1 MEFIWDLCVF
11 SSKKSKMA
19 SSDLPPNDPRPS
31 PTHTS
36 QRGQI
41 SLLRMW
47 VCVAAVLLWIS
58 SAGCHEKANMSIH
71 IEITAADFHER
82 LLSGKMMFLYFQQ
95 QVSPTISLFLVELEK
110 SAEALQDY
118 GVLVGKVTCKKE
130 PVQAYCTDAKHQ
142 HRAFL
147 FRGGKEFLSFSL
159 DTVFDV
165 NSIVAEVLFAILRDE
180 VKYVHTDADLQTL
193 EEAAKGKR
201 DIVLGYVRSLGTQ
214 EHRSLMETAYVYGSK
229 YQFILI
235 TGGPVLK
242 QLGVNESSQLS
253 RVWFVHCRVHGAV
266 MTPVTSERC
275 PLTRMRTALSTLS
288 LHTFL
293 QLMEAPLV
301 SKVFVDP
308 SSVPP
313 PQFPYQLTP
322 QVFLFSHPA
331 TEHLDLDTASA
342 LAWRLRG
349 LALLL
354 LVHRQSPAVKTP
366 EKYNAAYRL
375 PEKSSEVKYLT
386 LHSLDDV
393 LELFTKQEE
402 EEEEDEEEDSHS
414 GELDDEVAADVYR
427 NRGHF
432 LDLDQVTQLTSDN
445 FHSEVAQSSL
455 TVVLFYLKWDAV
467 SMAFLGSF
475 VEVAEKLEDSRVDD
489 VQMCVVDCGEWTDL
503 CAAQPG
509 TAVPFQPITEFP
521 SVLLIRRQQ
530 AAQRYAGALSG
541 EALHRFV
548 MMSRLAS
555 PLLLS
560 TNEEVTSFLQEVPHP
575 DLAGYRPDK
584 VLGLFRTESRTGL
597 SVFTEA
603 AELLAGEVLTGLLTD
618 GLVEKWAAEHD
629 VEPPAVL
636 LFPSW
641 RKLSHPSALPVTSSS
656 KDLLTQIHSALLQPV
671 PELTVENLPSFLS
684 LGKALLLLF
693 VGEEEDEIGRRQNQ
707 ALVDQMRGVSEQGG
721 ARMERYLPCWIHLGR
736 TPAGLSV
743 LGSYLGSLPPLPA
756 LVLTHLLS
764 GDEVYQYPP
773 NTPILAGSVLQW
785 LQSVEDGTESPAGM
799 LGGDSWPPAFEFYDF
814 LKVMDMQEVDPR
826 SPEEEEV
833 KTEEVNVEEHL
844 VTKTMPYDHLDMNS
858 KFHSEL

>member
-1 MEFIWDLCVF
+1 
-11 SSKKSKMA
+11 MA
-19 SSDLPPNDPRPS
+19 SSPNDPRP
-31 PTHTS
+31 PATPTS
-36 QRGQI
+36 QRGQC
-41 SLLRMW
+41 SVLRIW
-47 VCVAAVLLWIS
+47 ACVAALLLWIS
-58 SAGCHEKANMSIH
+58 SAGCHEKANMSNH
-71 IEITAADFHER
+71 IEITAADFQER

-95 QVSPTISLFLVELEK
+95 QVSPTISLFLMELEK
-110 SAEALQDY
+110 SVEALQDY
-118 GVLVGKVTCKKE
+118 GVLVGKVTCKNQ
-130 PVQAYCTDAKHQ
+130 PVRAYCTDAKQQ

-165 NSIVAEVLFAILRDE
+165 NSIVAEVLFAVLRDE
-180 VKYVHTDADLQTL
+180 VKYVHTDADLLAL
-193 EEAAKGKR
+193 EKTAKGKK

-214 EHRSLMETAYVYGSK
+214 EHRSLMEMAYVYGSK

-253 RVWFVHCRVHGAV
+253 RVWFVHCRVHGTV

-275 PLTRMRTALSTLS
+275 PLTHMRTPLSTLS
-288 LHTFL
+288 MHTFL

-301 SKVFVDP
+301 SEVFIDP
-308 SSVPP
+308 SSVPL

-366 EKYNAAYRL
+366 NKYNAAYRL

-386 LHSLDDV
+386 LHNLDDV

-402 EEEEDEEEDSHS
+402 DEEEEEEEEEEDSYS
-414 GELDDEVAADVYR
+414 GELDDEVAAEVYR

-432 LDLDQVTQLTSDN
+432 LDLDSVTQLTSDN

-455 TVVLFYLKWDAV
+455 TVVLFYLRWDAV

-475 VEVAEKLEDSRVDD
+475 IEVAEKLEDSRVD
-489 VQMCVVDCGEWTDL
+489 VIQMCVVDCGEWTDL

-521 SVLLIRRQQ
+521 SVLLIQPQQ
-530 AAQRYAGALSG
+530 AAQRYTGVLTG
-541 EALHRFV
+541 EALHRFI
-548 MMSRLAS
+548 MMSRMPS

-560 TNEEVTSFLQEVPHP
+560 TNEEVTSFLQEVP
-575 DLAGYRPDK
+575 DLASFRPHK
-584 VLGLFRTESRTGL
+584 VLGLFRTESQTDL

-603 AELLAGEVLTGLLTD
+603 AKLLSGEVLTGLLRD
-618 GLVEKWAAEHD
+618 GLVEKWAVEHD

-641 RKLSHPSALPVTSSS
+641 GKLNRPSVLPVTSSS
-656 KDLLTQIHSALLQPV
+656 KDLLTHIHTTLLQPV

-693 VGEEEDEIGRRQNQ
+693 VGEEEDEIGQRQNQ
-707 ALVDQMRGVSEQGG
+707 ALVDHMRGVSEQGG
-721 ARMERYLPCWIHLGR
+721 ARMERYLPCWIHLGH

-756 LVLTHLLS
+756 LVLTHLPS

-773 NTPILAGSVLQW
+773 NTPILAGSVLLW
-785 LQSVEDGTESPAGM
+785 LRSVEDGTESPAGT
-799 LGGDSWPPAFEFYDF
+799 LGGDSWRPAFEFYDF

-826 SPEEEEV
+826 PPEE
-833 KTEEVNVEEHL
+833 EEVNVEEHL
-844 VTKTMPYDHLDMNS
+844 VTKTMSYDHLDMNS

>member
-1 MEFIWDLCVF
+1 
-11 SSKKSKMA
+11 
-19 SSDLPPNDPRPS
+19 
-31 PTHTS
+31 
-36 QRGQI
+36 
-41 SLLRMW
+41 
-47 VCVAAVLLWIS
+47 
-58 SAGCHEKANMSIH
+58 
-71 IEITAADFHER
+71 
-82 LLSGKMMFLYFQQ
+82 
-95 QVSPTISLFLVELEK
+95 
-110 SAEALQDY
+110 
-118 GVLVGKVTCKKE
+118 
-130 PVQAYCTDAKHQ
+130 
-142 HRAFL
+142 
-147 FRGGKEFLSFSL
+147 SFSL

-180 VKYVHTDADLQTL
+180 VKYVHTDADLLTL
-193 EEAAKGKR
+193 EKAAKGKK
-201 DIVLGYVRSLGTQ
+201 DIVLGHVRSLGTQ

-253 RVWFVHCRVHGAV
+253 RVWFVHCRVHGTV
-266 MTPVTSERC
+266 TTPVTSERC

-301 SKVFVDP
+301 
-308 SSVPP
+308 
-313 PQFPYQLTP
+313 FPYQLTP

-331 TEHLDLDTASA
+331 TEHLDLDTAGA

-366 EKYNAAYRL
+366 DKYNAAYRL
-375 PEKSSEVKYLT
+375 PEKVKYLT

-393 LELFTKQEE
+393 LELFTKQQEE
-402 EEEEDEEEDSHS
+402 EEEEEEEEEDSHS
-414 GELDDEVAADVYR
+414 GELDDEVAAEVYR

-432 LDLDQVTQLTSDN
+432 LDLDLVTQLTSDN

-455 TVVLFYLKWDAV
+455 TVALFYLKWDAV

-475 VEVAEKLEDSRVDD
+475 IEVAEKLEGK
-489 VQMCVVDCGEWTDL
+489 QMRPATG
-503 CAAQPG
+503 APG

-521 SVLLIRRQQ
+521 SVLLIQPQQ
-530 AAQRYAGALSG
+530 AAQRYTGTLTG
-541 EALHRFV
+541 EGLHRF
-548 MMSRLAS
+548 
-555 PLLLS
+555 
-560 TNEEVTSFLQEVPHP
+560 
-575 DLAGYRPDK
+575 
-584 VLGLFRTESRTGL
+584 
-597 SVFTEA
+597 
-603 AELLAGEVLTGLLTD
+603 
-618 GLVEKWAAEHD
+618 
-629 VEPPAVL
+629 
-636 LFPSW
+636 
-641 RKLSHPSALPVTSSS
+641 
-656 KDLLTQIHSALLQPV
+656 I

-693 VGEEEDEIGRRQNQ
+693 VGEEEDEIGQRQNQ
-707 ALVDQMRGVSEQGG
+707 ALVDQMRGV
-721 ARMERYLPCWIHLGR
+721 RTERYLPCWIHLGR

-756 LVLTHLLS
+756 LVLTHLPS

-814 LKVMDMQEVDPR
+814 LKVMDMQEGDHRP
-826 SPEEEEV
+826 PEEEEV

-844 VTKTMPYDHLDMNS
+844 VTKTMPYDRLDMNS

>member
-1 MEFIWDLCVF
+1 MCKCQVF
-11 SSKKSKMA
+11 FKNYFKNVIIQAK
-19 SSDLPPNDPRPS
+19 
-31 PTHTS
+31 
-36 QRGQI
+36 
-41 SLLRMW
+41 LLKY
-47 VCVAAVLLWIS
+47 
-58 SAGCHEKANMSIH
+58 G
-71 IEITAADFHER
+71 F
-82 LLSGKMMFLYFQQ
+82 F
-95 QVSPTISLFLVELEK
+95 SPTISLFLMELEK

-130 PVQAYCTDAKHQ
+130 PVQAYCTDAKQQ

-180 VKYVHTDADLQTL
+180 VKYVHTDADLLTL
-193 EEAAKGKR
+193 EKAAKGKK
-201 DIVLGYVRSLGTQ
+201 DIVLGHVRSLGTQ

-242 QLGVNESSQLS
+242 QLGYVLFFFSCESSII
-253 RVWFVHCRVHGAV
+253 VKVAVH
-266 MTPVTSERC
+266 TRC

-301 SKVFVDP
+301 VFTSEVFIDP
-308 SSVPP
+308 SAVPL

-331 TEHLDLDTASA
+331 TEHLDLDTAGA

-354 LVHRQSPAVKTP
+354 LVHRCAEPTGFKNIP
-366 EKYNAAYRL
+366 H
-375 PEKSSEVKYLT
+375 VKYLT

-393 LELFTKQEE
+393 LELFTKQQEE
-402 EEEEDEEEDSHS
+402 EEEEEEEEEDSHS
-414 GELDDEVAADVYR
+414 GELDDEVAAEVYR

-432 LDLDQVTQLTSDN
+432 LDLDLVTQLTSDN

-455 TVVLFYLKWDAV
+455 T
-467 SMAFLGSF
+467 
-475 VEVAEKLEDSRVDD
+475 
-489 VQMCVVDCGEWTDL
+489 
-503 CAAQPG
+503 
-509 TAVPFQPITEFP
+509 
-521 SVLLIRRQQ
+521 
-530 AAQRYAGALSG
+530 
-541 EALHRFV
+541 
-548 MMSRLAS
+548 
-555 PLLLS
+555 
-560 TNEEVTSFLQEVPHP
+560 
-575 DLAGYRPDK
+575 
-584 VLGLFRTESRTGL
+584 
-597 SVFTEA
+597 
-603 AELLAGEVLTGLLTD
+603 
-618 GLVEKWAAEHD
+618 
-629 VEPPAVL
+629 
-636 LFPSW
+636 
-641 RKLSHPSALPVTSSS
+641 
-656 KDLLTQIHSALLQPV
+656 V

-693 VGEEEDEIGRRQNQ
+693 VGEEEDEIGQRQNQ
-707 ALVDQMRGVSEQGG
+707 ALVDQMRGLYSVCFS
-721 ARMERYLPCWIHLGR
+721 GR

-756 LVLTHLLS
+756 LVLTHLPS

-814 LKVMDMQEVDPR
+814 LKVMDMQEGDHRP
-826 SPEEEEV
+826 PEEEEV

-844 VTKTMPYDHLDMNS
+844 VTKTMPYDRLDMNS

>member
-1 MEFIWDLCVF
+1 MEFIWDLCAF

-19 SSDLPPNDPRPS
+19 SSDLPPNDPRP
-31 PTHTS
+31 PRTRTS
-36 QRGQI
+36 QRGQC
-41 SLLRMW
+41 SLLRIW

-58 SAGCHEKANMSIH
+58 SAGCHEKANMSNH

-95 QVSPTISLFLVELEK
+95 QVSPTISLFLMELEK

-130 PVQAYCTDAKHQ
+130 PVQAYCTDAKQQ

-180 VKYVHTDADLQTL
+180 VKYVHTDADLLTL
-193 EEAAKGKR
+193 EKAAKGKK
-201 DIVLGYVRSLGTQ
+201 DIVLGHVRSLGTQ

-253 RVWFVHCRVHGAV
+253 RVWFVHCRVHGTV
-266 MTPVTSERC
+266 TTPVTSERC

-301 SKVFVDP
+301 SEVFIDP
-308 SSVPP
+308 SAVPL

-331 TEHLDLDTASA
+331 TEHLDLDTAGA

-366 EKYNAAYRL
+366 DKYNAAYRL

-393 LELFTKQEE
+393 LELFTKQQEEEEEEE
-402 EEEEDEEEDSHS
+402 EEEEDSHS
-414 GELDDEVAADVYR
+414 ELDDEVAAEVYR

-432 LDLDQVTQLTSDN
+432 LDLDLVTQLTSDN

-455 TVVLFYLKWDAV
+455 TVALFYLKWDAV

-475 VEVAEKLEDSRVDD
+475 IEVAEKLEDSRVDNI
-489 VQMCVVDCGEWTDL
+489 QMCVVDCGEWTDL

-521 SVLLIRRQQ
+521 SVLLIQPQQ
-530 AAQRYAGALSG
+530 AAQRYTGTLTG
-541 EALHRFV
+541 EGLHRFIV
-548 MMSRLAS
+548 MSRMAF

-575 DLAGYRPDK
+575 DLAGYRPHK
-584 VLGLFRTESRTGL
+584 VLGLFRTESQTAL

-603 AELLAGEVLTGLLTD
+603 AKLLTGEVLTGLLRD
-618 GLVEKWAAEHD
+618 GLVEKWAVDHD

-641 RKLSHPSALPVTSSS
+641 GKLSHPSVLPVTSSS
-656 KDLLTQIHSALLQPV
+656 KDLLTKIHTTLLQSV

-693 VGEEEDEIGRRQNQ
+693 VGEEEDEIGQRQNQ
-707 ALVDQMRGVSEQGG
+707 ALVDQMRGV
-721 ARMERYLPCWIHLGR
+721 RTERYLPCWIHLGR

-756 LVLTHLLS
+756 LVLTHLPS

-814 LKVMDMQEVDPR
+814 LKVMDMQEGDHRP
-826 SPEEEEV
+826 PEEEEV

-844 VTKTMPYDHLDMNS
+844 VTKTMPYDRLDMNS

>member
-1 MEFIWDLCVF
+1 SKIWNLFGTYVF
-11 SSKKSKMA
+11 F
-19 SSDLPPNDPRPS
+19 
-31 PTHTS
+31 
-36 QRGQI
+36 
-41 SLLRMW
+41 LL
-47 VCVAAVLLWIS
+47 S
-58 SAGCHEKANMSIH
+58 SAGCHEKANISIH

-130 PVQAYCTDAKHQ
+130 PVQAYCTDAKQQ

-242 QLGVNESSQLS
+242 QLGYVNESSQLS

-313 PQFPYQLTP
+313 PQFPYQLMP

-393 LELFTKQEE
+393 LELFTNSFRL
-402 EEEEDEEEDSHS
+402 EDLLDVSSENSNLKHGKERR
-414 GELDDEVAADVYR
+414 ELDDEVAADVYR

-575 DLAGYRPDK
+575 DLAGFRPDK

-618 GLVEKWAAEHD
+618 GLVEKWAVEHD

-641 RKLSHPSALPVTSSS
+641 GKLSHPSALPVTSSS
-656 KDLLTQIHSALLQPV
+656 KDLLTQIHSALLQPA

-707 ALVDQMRGVSEQGG
+707 ALVDQMRGVSERGG

>member
-1 MEFIWDLCVF
+1 M
-11 SSKKSKMA
+11 MRA
-19 SSDLPPNDPRPS
+19 PS
-31 PTHTS
+31 
-36 QRGQI
+36 
-41 SLLRMW
+41 
-47 VCVAAVLLWIS
+47 VV
-58 SAGCHEKANMSIH
+58 N
-71 IEITAADFHER
+71 
-82 LLSGKMMFLYFQQ
+82 
-95 QVSPTISLFLVELEK
+95 VS
-110 SAEALQDY
+110 
-118 GVLVGKVTCKKE
+118 CKKE
-130 PVQAYCTDAKHQ
+130 AVQTYCTEAKQQ

-180 VKYVHTDADLQTL
+180 VKYVHTDADLL
-193 EEAAKGKR
+193 AMEKAAKGKK

-253 RVWFVHCRVHGAV
+253 RVWFVHCRVHSTF

-275 PLTRMRTALSTLS
+275 SLTRMRKPLSTLN

-301 SKVFVDP
+301 SEVYVDP

-331 TEHLDLDTASA
+331 TEHLDLDTATA

-366 EKYNAAYRL
+366 DKYNAAYRL

-386 LHSLDDV
+386 LHSFDDV
-393 LELFTKQEE
+393 LELFTKQEKE
-402 EEEEDEEEDSHS
+402 EEEEVEEGDHVDEEEDSYL
-414 GELDDEVAADVYR
+414 GELDDEVAAEVYK

-432 LDLDQVTQLTSDN
+432 QEMDSVTRLTSDN
-445 FHSEVAQSSL
+445 FHTEVAQSSL

-475 VEVAEKLEDSRVDD
+475 IEVAEKLEDSKVDD
-489 VQMCVVDCGEWTDL
+489 IQMCVVDCGEWTDL

-509 TAVPFQPITEFP
+509 TAVPFQPITVFP
-521 SVLLIRRQQ
+521 SIVLIRPQQ
-530 AAQRYAGALSG
+530 SAQHYRGMLTG
-541 EALHRFV
+541 EALHHFI
-548 MMSRLAS
+548 MMSRMAS
-555 PLLLS
+555 PVLLS
-560 TNEEVTSFLQEVPHP
+560 TKEEVTSFLQEVPHP
-575 DLAGYRPDK
+575 DLAGHRPHR
-584 VLGLFRTESRTGL
+584 VLGLFRTESQTDL
-597 SVFTEA
+597 SMFTEA
-603 AELLAGEVLTGLLTD
+603 AESLRGEVLTGLLKHE
-618 GLVEKWAAEHD
+618 LVEKWAAEHAVD
-629 VEPPAVL
+629 PPAVL

-641 RKLSHPSALPVTSSS
+641 RKLTHPSVLPVSSSS
-656 KDLLTQIHSALLQPV
+656 KELLAHIHTALLQPV
-671 PELTVENLPSFLS
+671 PELTVGNLPSFLS

-707 ALVDQMRGVSEQGG
+707 ALVDEMRGVVEQGG
-721 ARMERYLPCWIHLGR
+721 VRMERYLPCWIHLGR
-736 TPAGLSV
+736 TPAGMSV
-743 LGSYLGSLPPLPA
+743 LGSYLGSMPPLPA
-756 LVLTHLLS
+756 LVLTHLPTR
-764 GDEVYQYPP
+764 DEVYQYPP
-773 NTPILAGSVLQW
+773 NTPILATSVLQW
-785 LQSVEDGTESPAGM
+785 LLSVEDGMESPAGL

-814 LKVMDMQEVDPR
+814 LKVMDMQEANP
-826 SPEEEEV
+826 SPTDE
-833 KTEEVNVEEHL
+833 EEVNVVEHL
-844 VTKTMPYDHLDMNS
+844 VTKKMSDDHLDINS